1 MKFFQRKKLF
11 TSYNLPIMKKGVFI
25 SYSHADKDFIAPVVK
40 LIRGLRQD
48 LVFQDYDNLEVGKP
62 WEPQLLEA
70 LANAGMVVV
79 FWCSHSA
86 QSDWVKK
93 EYQLAIQK
101 AKEVLPIMLDDTK
114 MPHDLSAYQGI
125 NMSNFI
131 SHGNKKAKPKEKVTY
146 RSGHEGTD
154 EDGAAGV
161 DSDTEIDETADNG
174 FSAKANEAD
183 QQRIAIKLFDELTKR
198 I

>member
-1 MKFFQRKKLF
+1 
-11 TSYNLPIMKKGVFI
+11 MKKGVFI
-25 SYSHADKDFIAPVVK
+25 SYSHADKDRLAPVVK
-40 LIRGLRQD
+40 LIRVFKPD

-70 LANAGMVVV
+70 LANADLVAV

-101 AKEVLPIMLDDTK
+101 AKDVLPIMLDDTP
-114 MPHDLSAYQGI
+114 MPQDLSAYQGI
-125 NMSNFI
+125 DMRGTVA
-131 SHGNKKAKPKEKVTY
+131 HKTKQAKHEENITY
-146 RSGHEGTD
+146 RSGHDETDEGAEGTD
-154 EDGAAGV
+154 FTGKTN
-161 DSDTEIDETADNG
+161 DTDLA
-174 FSAKANEAD
+174 AD
-183 QQRIAIKLFDELTKR
+183 QQRIAVKLFDELTKR

>member
-1 MKFFQRKKLF
+1 
-11 TSYNLPIMKKGVFI
+11 MKKGVFI

-48 LVFQDYDNLEVGKP
+48 LVFQDYDNLELGKP

-70 LANAGMVVV
+70 LAGAGMVVV

-93 EYQLAIQK
+93 EYELAIQK
-101 AKEVLPIMLDDTK
+101 AKDIMPIILDDTQ

-125 NMSNFI
+125 NMSGFI
-131 SHGNKKAKPKEKVTY
+131 SHGIKKSKPKEKTNY
-146 RSGHEGTD
+146 RSGHG
-154 EDGAAGV
+154 
-161 DSDTEIDETADNG
+161 ET
-174 FSAKANEAD
+174 ANEAPLPPPPPGAAYGNGDNDTNEDEEDVDCNAKTNEANHETD

-198 I
+198 V

>member
-1 MKFFQRKKLF
+1 
-11 TSYNLPIMKKGVFI
+11 MKKGVFI

-48 LVFQDYDNLEVGKP
+48 LVFQDYDNLEIGKP

-70 LANAGMVVV
+70 LADAGMVVV

-86 QSDWVKK
+86 QSEWVKK

-101 AKEVLPIMLDDTK
+101 AKDIMPIMLDDTQ

-125 NMSNFI
+125 NMSSFI
-131 SHGNKKAKPKEKVTY
+131 SHGIKKSKPKEKVTY
-146 RSGHEGTD
+146 RGGHAETEGGD
-154 EDGAAGV
+154 ADGASYESGYNKTEEGAEDN
-161 DSDTEIDETADNG
+161 DSTTEKVN
-174 FSAKANEAD
+174 SEAD
-183 QQRIAIKLFDELTKR
+183 QQRIAVKLFDELTKR
-198 I
+198 V